1 MIFEEKNMQSVILR
15 HFNLVCLSKI
25 WCYILDANWVEYL
38 LPQNILVLSKKQ
50 DNEQSY
56 FQVKIFFLRWFSSL
70 MLVKKQPKKHMIKA
84 KEVFTKKISFIQF
97 VPLFKILFLNYVITS
112 DFSEI
117 IVRTTTS

>member
-1 MIFEEKNMQSVILR
+1 
-15 HFNLVCLSKI
+15 
-25 WCYILDANWVEYL
+25 
-38 LPQNILVLSKKQ
+38 
-50 DNEQSY
+50 
-56 FQVKIFFLRWFSSL
+56 